1 MSKPDLL
8 TMSRDLKFRGT
19 VKAPDGNVD
28 FFTLHAPAGRPGVA
42 VSIGVPHGR
51 RDLAD
56 FIFRCI
62 KAGQHTLIALPPGT
76 PFIADE
82 AMPNLGR
89 KPQ

>member
-62 KAGQHTLIALPPGT
+62 KARQHTLIALPPGT

-89 KPQ
+89 KPS